1 MLPHFG
7 LEFGIDDP
15 YLVPVGLELVGHDA
29 GERGADMLA
38 HFGAFDVDG
47 HSAIAVDAVPD
58 GRFKKFAGGCLLT
71 GRQRQLD
78 GRQRRPG
85 VSRGQGLQPSDKVR
99 GLADDPALLRR
110 VEQGKGKK
118 DHYVILSPNLLELLR
133 EW

>member
-1 MLPHFG
+1 
-7 LEFGIDDP
+7 
-15 YLVPVGLELVGHDA
+15 
-29 GERGADMLA
+29 
-38 HFGAFDVDG
+38 
-47 HSAIAVDAVPD
+47 
-58 GRFKKFAGGCLLT
+58 